1 MRSKRIFIRVS
12 DEEKAE
18 IAESA
23 DGCSMSSGAYLR
35 ALGIGHQVKS
45 TLDQQMILKILRIN
59 ADQARLGG
67 LLKLWLSGTEK
78 STEGM
83 SLEIR
88 DLLRKIEDTQKEL
101 KECVRSLK

>member
-18 IAESA
+18 IAENA

-45 TLDQQMILKILRIN
+45 TLDHRAILDLLRVN
-59 ADQARLGG
+59 ADQGRLGG
-67 LLKLWLSGTEK
+67 LLKLWLSGSERGTL
-78 STEGM
+78 GM
-83 SLEIR
+83 SMEIR
-88 DLLRKIEDTQKEL
+88 ALLNRIETTQKEL
-101 KECVRSLK
+101 IECVRSLK